1 MNKNRTTLWV
11 LITLTVFLITLSVIV
26 VLTED
31 KPTINTN
38 PIDIPILVFNDNI
51 EFELNLSTEIEPLEY
66 LYFVIDPNKST
77 YDRVEEFELQ
87 LNVPGEHSGSVVVY
101 LGNIRAERSFK
112 YFVADDVRPIIHI
125 SKYMYTRVGNPLDL
139 NDYIIITDNSG
150 EEIEPVITG
159 DVNWDVPG
167 IYTIRI
173 TATDA
178 SGNEAG
184 WTDVVEVGG
193 IVMSQPNTNGDSS
206 NTGGGTS
213 SGGSSNTGGGTSN
226 PTPEPDS
233 EPTPEPEPDPVEDDE
248 T

>member
-1 MNKNRTTLWV
+1 MNKNRATLWA

-38 PIDIPILVFNDNI
+38 PIDIPVLVFNDNI
-51 EFELNLSTEIEPLEY
+51 EFELNLETEIEPLEY

-112 YFVADDVRPIIHI
+112 YFVVDDVRPIIHV
-125 SKYMYTRVGNPLDL
+125 SKYMYTRVGNPLDF

-193 IVMSQPNTNGDSS
+193 IVISQPNTDSG
-206 NTGGGTS
+206 TG
-213 SGGSSNTGGGTSN
+213 NTGGGTSN
-226 PTPEPDS
+226 PAPTPEPDP
-233 EPTPEPEPDPVEDDE
+233 EPTPDPEPDPVEDDE